1 MLGASIRSGIDL
13 LLELVGF
20 DEAMERLTSDDL
32 VVTGEGSLDEQT
44 LHGKAPAGV
53 AAAAAARGIPVVAVC
68 GRTTLDAERLRHAG
82 IHAAY
87 AISDIESDPQRWFDE
102 AAPLLE
108 HIGERLAR
116 DRLLT
121 QAAET
126 GART

>member
-1 MLGASIRSGIDL
+1 MQFS
-13 LLELVGF
+13 
-20 DEAMERLTSDDL
+20 LTS
-32 VVTGEGSLDEQT
+32 EQ
-44 LHGKAPAGV
+44 LQLRDAVRKYCSDHYAFEARQAV
-53 AAAAAARGIPVVAVC
+53 AS
-68 GRTTLDAERLRHAG
+68 DAERLRHAG

-108 HIGERLAR
+108 QIGERLAR

-121 QAAET
+121 EAAET